1 MSNGV
6 EVSVQKLLDQ
16 YKSQF
21 ENALPRH
28 MRIEHFM
35 RCAMTYMKKNPSV
48 GKCTPVSICKSLMDA
63 AQLGLAPDGL
73 LGSAYLVPFNNKV
86 KGENGG
92 ESWEMTCQLIPGY
105 RGLIDLA
112 RRSGEILDIQARA
125 VVAGEEFS
133 IDWGRNPPLSHKPNL
148 DANPAE
154 DQGKNVRGIY
164 AIAFF
169 KDGSQ
174 HAEYMSRAEIEGIQ
188 RRSKANGKGFSPWQ
202 TDWVEMGKKTVVK
215 RLAKYLPLSPELA
228 RAIEIDNDSEIV
240 RPADATV
247 LDDEPVSKTASLKNR
262 LAHKPAQ
269 PMQEELDAAMQHET
283 ATAVMDEP
291 QNGNGH
297 APAQVTNSAEAE
309 AAKRAARAKLE
320 APAER
325 PSTGSGQA
333 KPELAKKA
341 KPEPKNDEPITPD
354 VLLRDKEKIFVRM
367 LGKREVYA
375 FIKDM
380 TPEDMQD
387 ALMAAQTD
395 RDHPDSSREDK
406 AYAMGVIALLE
417 EEAARRAAKG

>member
-6 EVSVQKLLDQ
+6 EFSVTKLLEQ

-21 ENALPRH
+21 ESVLPRH
-28 MRIEHFM
+28 MRIDHFM
-35 RCAMTYMKKNPSV
+35 RCALTYIKKNPGV
-48 GKCTPVSICKSLMDA
+48 GKCTPVSIAKSLMDA

-86 KGENGG
+86 KGDGG
-92 ESWEMTCQLIPGY
+92 EHWEMTCQLIPGY

-125 VVAGEEFS
+125 VVVGEEFS

-202 TDWVEMGKKTVVK
+202 TDWVEMGKKTVIK

-228 RAIEIDNDSEIV
+228 RAIELDNDSEIV

-247 LDDEPVSKTASLKNR
+247 LDEEPVSRTASLKSR

-269 PMQEELDAAMQHET
+269 PVQDALDAAMQHET
-283 ATAVMDEP
+283 ATAVMDDP

-297 APAQVTNSAEAE
+297 AEPKPAEEKSEAR
-309 AAKRAARAKLE
+309 KKLE

-325 PSTGSGQA
+325 
-333 KPELAKKA
+333 KPEIPPAK
-341 KPEPKNDEPITPD
+341 EPKPQPQDEPIEPD
-354 VLLRDKEKIFVRM
+354 TLTRDEKVFVRM
-367 LGKREVYA
+367 LGKKPVTSKV
-375 FIKDM
+375 FDM
-380 TPEDMQD
+380 KPEDMED
-387 ALMAAQTD
+387 AKNAAQAD
-395 RDHPDSSREDK
+395 LDDPEASREEK
-406 AYAMGVIALLE
+406 AYAMGVIVLLE
-417 EEAARRAAKG
+417 AEAARRAAKA